1 MPSQP
6 IIDKLAPLT
15 EYLDGLNERASI
27 DSLKHRLTHLDIT
40 LKDVSEYVR
49 FGEKNYSR
57 NLVCEGKWYHLLVI
71 CWRSGQR
78 SPIHNHAG
86 STCGFRVLTGVAT
99 ETRFELSPNKL
110 IKPVSSHDMYT
121 GELSVAQDRE
131 IHQVSNLQTEDT
143 DLVTLHIYSPALLR
157 MDTYSLTDRI
167 VRDFKPMVLEYAG
180 SGI

>member
-1 MPSQP
+1 MPVQP
-6 IIDKLAPLT
+6 VIDKLATLKK
-15 EYLDGLNERASI
+15 YLDGLSERASV
-27 DSLKHRLTHLDIT
+27 DTLNDRLTHLDIT
-40 LKDVSEYVR
+40 LEDVSDYVR
-49 FGEKNYSR
+49 FGEKYYSR

-99 ETRFELSPNKL
+99 ETRFELSPNKS
-110 IKPVSSHDMYT
+110 IKPVSTRDMHT

-167 VRDFKPMVLEYAG
+167 VRDFRPMVLEYAG